1 MQALAVN
8 GDGRLFAG
16 TSDGRILSSNGVDTL
31 WSEVK
36 VSNKPI
42 NTVVLDPSQNLY
54 AGTGGAGVFKST
66 DDGNSWNNIGLSDK
80 SVQSLAS
87 NNDYLYAGLNND
99 GGFYTYNSVVE
110 VGFSAECQ

>member
-1 MQALAVN
+1 MY
-8 GDGRLFAG
+8 
-16 TSDGRILSSNGVDTL
+16 
-31 WSEVK
+31 
-36 VSNKPI
+36 
-42 NTVVLDPSQNLY
+42 Y

-99 GGFYTYNSVVE
+99 GGFYTYNISWRLA
-110 VGFSAECQ
+110 SARNVCDKCMGSNYR